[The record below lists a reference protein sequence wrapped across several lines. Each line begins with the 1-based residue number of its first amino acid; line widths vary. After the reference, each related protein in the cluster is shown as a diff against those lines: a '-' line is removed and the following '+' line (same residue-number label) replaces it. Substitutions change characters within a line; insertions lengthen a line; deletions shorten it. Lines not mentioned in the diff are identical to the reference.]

1 MIRKAAKIAHWTLVV
16 VLTVGAFLALAVEV
30 ISKLQSCPCDRRA
43 PAPARLYPCP
53 VRLYLGLSE
62 RGQARFVYAV
72 SESWLST
79 VGYLRWWSDSEFDEE
94 GEKWFHGICVM
105 PMHYPPD
112 GRVPR
117 VVRSDDVFPSHLFLR
132 ALVVPRGSV
141 FVAFGVYPT
150 IVIIRTLRCRRRR
163 KRGLCVACGY
173 NLKGLP
179 EPRCPECG
187 REFER

>member
-1 MIRKAAKIAHWTLVV
+1 MIRKAAKIAHWTLVIL
-16 VLTVGAFLALAVEV
+16 LTLGAFLALAVEV
-30 ISKLQSCPCDRRA
+30 ISKLQFCPSTK
-43 PAPARLYPCP
+43 PLPCP

-79 VGYLRWWSDSEFDEE
+79 VGYLRWWSDNEFDEE
-94 GEKWFHGICVM
+94 GENWLHGFCWG
-105 PMHYPPD
+105 PMRLGTPSE
-112 GRVPR
+112 RILR
-117 VVRSDDVFPSHLFLR
+117 IWRIDDVYPSHVFQR
-132 ALVVPRGSV
+132 AIVVPRGS
-141 FVAFGVYPT
+141 FFLAFAVYPA
-150 IVIIRTLRCRRRR
+150 IVFPRPLRRRSRR

-187 REFER
+187 RDFER